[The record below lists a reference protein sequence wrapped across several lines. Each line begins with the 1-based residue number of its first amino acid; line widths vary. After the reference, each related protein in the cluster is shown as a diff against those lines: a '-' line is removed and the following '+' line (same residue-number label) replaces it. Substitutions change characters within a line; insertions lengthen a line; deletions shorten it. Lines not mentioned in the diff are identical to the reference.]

1 MPASLRDDVWKRRI
15 RCSPSETGAVL
26 LNRATQTRYR
36 YVIAGLLL
44 LCYFSGGLNFAVVS
58 PLFPLIIAE
67 YGTTR
72 AVVSLLVSLVSL
84 INASVGLPGGIIG
97 GRWEARRVLLFSW
110 LLVGIL
116 ALSPLAPNF
125 WVLLVLRLAYG
136 VGFGL
141 QFPATGPLLMAW
153 FQPNEIRVLS
163 GLNIAVFGLGVA
175 LSVTTAA
182 PLADLVGWRNALGI
196 FGGFAFVGAI
206 VWGVLARS
214 APGEAPR
221 SSGISARDIWDT
233 LRHKTLVLVIVA
245 DVAVFSQYQ
254 AITSWLPTF
263 YNEVRG
269 MSLNQAGFVTGLLPL
284 VGVAAVMAGGIL
296 TLKIRSRRFFLIVP
310 GLLVGMGGLGVV
322 LMESHAAIYVAI
334 IMLGIG
340 SWAFTPT
347 LVTLPMELPGMTP
360 QRLAVVWGALVT
372 FSGIGMAIS
381 PIVVGGLRDLTG
393 SFVPGF
399 LIFAVLA
406 WWLLL
411 SGILLPKD
419 DGLEEPL
426 PSLK

>member
-1 MPASLRDDVWKRRI
+1 M
-15 RCSPSETGAVL
+15 GAVL
-26 LNRATQTRYR
+26 LNSATQTRYR

-72 AVVSLLVSLVSL
+72 AIVSLLVSLVSL

-97 GRWEARRVLLFSW
+97 GRWEPRRVLLFSW
-110 LLVGIL
+110 LLIGFL

-125 WVLLVLRLAYG
+125 WVLLVLRLTYG

-153 FQPNEIRVLS
+153 FPPTEIRVLS

-182 PLADLVGWRNALGI
+182 PLADLVGWRSALGI
-196 FGGFAFVGAI
+196 FGGFAFLGAI
-206 VWGVLARS
+206 AWGVLARR

-221 SSGISARDIWDT
+221 YSAISARDIWDT

-284 VGVAAVMAGGIL
+284 VGVVAVMAGGML

-310 GLLVGMGGLGVV
+310 GLLVGLGGLGVV
-322 LMESHAAIYVAI
+322 LLESHAAIYVSI

-360 QRLAVVWGALVT
+360 HRLAVVWGALVT

-411 SGILLPKD
+411 SGLLLPKG
-419 DGLEEPL
+419 DGLEAPL
-426 PSLK
+426 PSPK